1 MAAVQAWHSQ
11 LGQDA
16 WVCGVLGHKRGGFF
30 VELGAGDGVDLS
42 NTLALERHLDWG
54 GICIEPSPQ
63 FQMLRRNRRCV
74 CDPSCVG
81 GGDGDVVTFLVDH
94 KYGQHNHFSGIK
106 ELINCHQPQ
115 GLEYQMRTK
124 TLASVLQQHNAP
136 RVMDYLSLDTEGS
149 ELAILSSFPFDSFT
163 FLCMTVEHNFQHAHR
178 QGIRDVLT
186 ANGYVLAEE
195 RQWDDFYVH
204 TSVSGLLQQQ
214 KCCSS

>member
-1 MAAVQAWHSQ
+1 M
-11 LGQDA
+11 
-16 WVCGVLGHKRGGFF
+16 LGHKRGGFF

-136 RVMDYLSLDTEGS
+136 RV
-149 ELAILSSFPFDSFT
+149 
-163 FLCMTVEHNFQHAHR
+163 
-178 QGIRDVLT
+178 
-186 ANGYVLAEE
+186 
-195 RQWDDFYVH
+195 
-204 TSVSGLLQQQ
+204 VSGDGNAKEIKKERKKMNIPRTHRCLLA
-214 KCCSS
+214 SFSPLDGLPFTGH